1 MRVRFRTRS
10 SLETLTPGNQYAYTT
25 ENGKARP
32 HEIGLGY
39 AVDEN
44 SEWIFLGREVVSE
57 EKTSPTD
64 YYSKAYRLSAESR
77 RIRFGILRTYAL
89 DDSWEQRLWYHA
101 NDGWWAELSELEIYN
116 AKFYEN

>member
-1 MRVRFRTRS
+1 MRVRIRTRS

-25 ENGKARP
+25 ENGKTRP